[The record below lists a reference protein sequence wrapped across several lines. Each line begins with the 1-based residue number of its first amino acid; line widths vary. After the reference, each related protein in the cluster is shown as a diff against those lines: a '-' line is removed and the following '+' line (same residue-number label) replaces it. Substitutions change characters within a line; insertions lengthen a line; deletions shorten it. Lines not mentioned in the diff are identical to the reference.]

1 MSTVAD
7 AKALDT
13 PLFTKGRIIG
23 AALVVVVIGAMAFD
37 TKVVRIGSEHDV
49 RADVFSPEAFGAEN
63 FPKVRDSVVTRAVNA
78 AELASAIAADKAA
91 AGTKYGV
98 ATSTGPVIPVKF
110 SGIAGE
116 RKSSTNTIAVEG
128 LPEGTVV
135 RVQTGPAINGTDLRD
150 ATGEIEF
157 GQFTNQIEYQNA
169 GSALNNAMKAD
180 ALAGIDPATL
190 SGKTVEVV
198 GVFKLINPKNWLIT
212 PVKVTVK

>member
-1 MSTVAD
+1 MSTLAE
-7 AKALDT
+7 AKSIHS
-13 PLFTKGRIIG
+13 PRFTRGR
-23 AALVVVVIGAMAFD
+23 LVTAVLAVILVGAMAYD
-37 TKVVRIGSEHDV
+37 TRVVQIGSEHDV

-63 FPKVRDSVVTRAVNA
+63 FPKVRDSVASRAVDA
-78 AELASAIAADKAA
+78 AELGQAIAADKAA

-110 SGIAGE
+110 TGVVGE
-116 RKSSTNTIAVEG
+116 RKSSTNTIAVSG

-169 GSALNNAMKAD
+169 GSALNNAMKKE
-180 ALAGIDPATL
+180 ALGSLDPAAL
-190 SGKTVEVV
+190 QGKTVEIT
-198 GVFKLINPKNWLIT
+198 GVFKLINPKNWLVT
-212 PVKVTVK
+212 PVVVTVK